1 MPGAVKQS
9 ILLRN
14 ALYSLHCTLKRKKK
28 PAYLFSSRAHGD
40 ESLRLLETVQR
51 AITLK
56 EINLASRQSRPVSD
70 LIRCP
75 KNVFVTH
82 GWRKK
87 AKLRLFCAKSERL
100 QKGHTS
106 FLRANHAAG
115 WYVWVTSFDNKFISF
130 KRNKLHL
137 LIRECKQNRY
147 AQVH

>member
-1 MPGAVKQS
+1 MIARLAGSLLSPNSLPGCLGPSSKAS
-9 ILLRN
+9 CFETLYIRCTALL
-14 ALYSLHCTLKRKKK
+14 KEKKK
-28 PAYLFSSRAHGD
+28 PAYLLSIRAHGD

-115 WYVWVTSFDNKFISF
+115 
-130 KRNKLHL
+130 
-137 LIRECKQNRY
+137 
-147 AQVH
+147 